1 MLCDWGSLSDLK
13 SQACCENV
21 ERHSVAPLL
30 NLFPQKSDIPLA
42 LLLLPVS
49 TQILLHIVFD
59 VREQG
64 LLAAH
69 KKKRQL
75 L

>member
-1 MLCDWGSLSDLK
+1 MKPQKDTV
-13 SQACCENV
+13 Q
-21 ERHSVAPLL
+21 LL
-30 NLFPQKSDIPLA
+30 LDLFPQKSDIPLA

-49 TQILLHIVFD
+49 TQILLHVVLD

-69 KKKRQL
+69 KKKQAAPLTWQR
-75 L
+75 

>member
-1 MLCDWGSLSDLK
+1 MLGDWGSPGDLK
-13 SQACCENV
+13 SQACHENL
-21 ERHSVAPLL
+21 ERHSVALLL
-30 NLFPQKSDIPLA
+30 NLFPQKSNIPLA

-49 TQILLHIVFD
+49 TQILLHVVFD

-69 KKKRQL
+69 KKNK
-75 L
+75 